1 MIPKELL
8 KQRPNIDD
16 FPLQPYGYIAAL
28 TSYIEKLEQLDL
40 TAVSQAERTV
50 CPDCRNKG
58 WLYDNN
64 GNRIGTCPCHL
75 LG

>member
-8 KQRPNIDD
+8 KQRPNVDD

-40 TAVSQAERTV
+40 TAVSHCAMCNNPKENDGHN
-50 CPDCRNKG
+50 CCEDCG
-58 WLYDNN
+58 
-64 GNRIGTCPCHL
+64 GIVI
-75 LG
+75 